1 MRFLP
6 RIVERRPLL
15 LEPETAYERWVG
27 TYAPEAHNPLMQ
39 VEQETMEALLAPLR
53 VRRAL
58 DVGTGTGRYLLVLE
72 QARVPVVLGIDRSA
86 AMLVRARE
94 ASTKLARG
102 DARAL
107 PFVSGAFDLVL
118 SSLMAGDLEELGR
131 FATETSRL
139 LTPGGALLYSD
150 FHPSWVE
157 WGWERT
163 FRDERGRRY
172 RLSYHPHSLAHH
184 REALAAAGLELRELR
199 EPALPGLE
207 CPVLLVVRA
216 EKR

>member
-1 MRFLP
+1 VRFLP
-6 RIVERRPLL
+6 HILERRPPL
-15 LEPETAYERWVG
+15 LEPEKAYERWVG
-27 TYAPEAHNPLMQ
+27 TYAPGAHNPLMR
-39 VEQETMEALLAPLR
+39 VEQETMENLLAPLR
-53 VRRAL
+53 VHRAL
-58 DVGTGTGRYLLVLE
+58 DVGTGTGRNVRVLE
-72 QARVPVVLGIDRSA
+72 EARVPVALGIDRSA
-86 AMLVRARE
+86 AMLARARE
-94 ASTKLARG
+94 ASTNLVRG

-107 PFVSGAFDLVL
+107 PFVSGAFDLVV
-118 SSLMAGDLEELGR
+118 SSLMAGDLEELGG
-131 FATETSRL
+131 FAREASRV

-184 REALAAAGLELRELR
+184 REALAAAELELRELR

-207 CPVLLVVRA
+207 CPVLLVVHA